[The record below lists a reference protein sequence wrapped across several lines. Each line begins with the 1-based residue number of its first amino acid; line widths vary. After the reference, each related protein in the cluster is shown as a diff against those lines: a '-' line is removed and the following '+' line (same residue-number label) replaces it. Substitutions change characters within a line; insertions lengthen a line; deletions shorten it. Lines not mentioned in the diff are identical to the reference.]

1 MDASAGTSVSPVDQR
16 AEWLA
21 AARKVMETEAQ
32 AILAA
37 SLRLDQTLIAAVELI
52 LGHSGKL
59 IVTGLGKSGHVAR
72 GIAATLQSTGT
83 PAVFLHP
90 TEAAHGDLGVCQ
102 PGDSVLMISKSGATA
117 ELLDLVPALRQF
129 RPAFLGILG
138 NPSSPLAREMDVVL
152 DASVQREADPE
163 GFTPT
168 ASSAVTMAMGHAL
181 AVALMQARGFTAE
194 NFSRLHA
201 GGQLGR
207 NLRLRVGDA
216 MHRGDEVA
224 WVAPEDSMKQVVI
237 AMSAASP
244 GRGLRRVPFG
254 NAHRTDHR
262 WRRPPRAR
270 SSRRYPDSTR
280 VGRHDG
286 AALYAVPGSP
296 AA

>member
-1 MDASAGTSVSPVDQR
+1 MSQGTCYIQPVDASAGTSVSPVDQR

-37 SLRLDQTLIAAVELI
+37 SVRLDKSLIAAVELI

-72 GIAATLQSTGT
+72 KIAATLQSTGT
-83 PAVFLHP
+83 PAVFLYPPRLPMATWACANPATPP
-90 TEAAHGDLGVCQ
+90 T
-102 PGDSVLMISKSGATA
+102 ISKSGTTA
-117 ELLDLVPALRQF
+117 ELLDLVPACANSD
-129 RPAFLGILG
+129 PAFIGILG

-168 ASSAVTMAMGHAL
+168 ASSAVAMAIGHAL
-181 AVALMQARGFTAE
+181 AIALMQARGFTAE

-201 GGQLGR
+201 GGQFGR

-224 WVAPEDSMKQVVI
+224 WVAPEDSLKHVVI
-237 AMSAASP
+237 AMSQ
-244 GRGLRRVPFG
+244 
-254 NAHRTDHR
+254 
-262 WRRPPRAR
+262 RPL
-270 SSRRYPDSTR
+270 
-280 VGRHDG
+280 G
-286 AALYAVPGSP
+286 AACVVSHSETRSA
-296 AA
+296 